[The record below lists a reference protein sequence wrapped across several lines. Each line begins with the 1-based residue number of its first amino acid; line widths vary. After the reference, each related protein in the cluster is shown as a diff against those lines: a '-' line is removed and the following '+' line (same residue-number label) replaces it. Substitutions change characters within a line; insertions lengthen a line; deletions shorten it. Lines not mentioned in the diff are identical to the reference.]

1 MSDPDPA
8 ELWRE
13 VLGWL
18 RVAEN
23 DRRVAQLCL
32 DATPPAWEGA
42 AYHCQQAAEKLLKGF
57 LVRADTDF
65 GRTHD
70 LEHLGY
76 LVVRQFPAVH
86 PLVEPLA
93 AWTHWAVAYRYPDN
107 SGPEPQPTLA
117 ELQTALA
124 LIAELQGALHA
135 LAPDP
140 PTERRRPSNKRHR
153 SSAIRS
159 PHQHRLPVPGFI
171 ASSTPFL
178 NGSFTNADDSSRHHF
193 ACATAWLI
201 ETVPEIPARS
211 SVPEGG

>member
-18 RVAEN
+18 RVADN

-70 LEHLGY
+70 LDHLGY
-76 LVVRQFPAVH
+76 LVLLHFPAVH

-93 AWTHWAVAYRYPDN
+93 AWTHWAVAYRYPDD

-124 LIAELQGALHA
+124 LIDELQAALRA
-135 LAPDP
+135 LAPEP
-140 PTERRRPSNKRHR
+140 LAGEGNPT
-153 SSAIRS
+153 
-159 PHQHRLPVPGFI
+159 Q
-171 ASSTPFL
+171 
-178 NGSFTNADDSSRHHF
+178 
-193 ACATAWLI
+193 
-201 ETVPEIPARS
+201 
-211 SVPEGG
+211 